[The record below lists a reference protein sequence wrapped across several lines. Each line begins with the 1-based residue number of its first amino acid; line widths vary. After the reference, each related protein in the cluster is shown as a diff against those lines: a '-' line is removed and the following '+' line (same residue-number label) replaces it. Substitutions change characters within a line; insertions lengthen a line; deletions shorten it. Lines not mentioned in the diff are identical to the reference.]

1 MPGEEQR
8 TSGPRPQRHP
18 LAARPRL
25 AAAQICEPAEG
36 SDTMRA
42 WSSSSPAGRGRR
54 FRCAISSLPPG
65 CSSQSLGIDP
75 TGRAAPLAA
84 RGGAIEALRRRH
96 RELIAAAAGILGE
109 AAALFDGSGSILLL
123 TNASGVVLEAVGDGR
138 TLEQGQDIHLMQGG
152 DWRES
157 VIGTNGIGTA
167 IATGRPAQVHAA
179 EHFCEGI
186 KSWTC
191 AASPI
196 REPGSG
202 ELLGIIDVSGPPST
216 YQRHNLT
223 LAVATARQIEM
234 ALTERVQRERTG
246 LLEAC
251 LKRLSAADAAGGMM
265 AIDRKGRLVHST
277 GPARGL
283 APLGQLLRG
292 SRPRSGCRD
301 GCRDGRG
308 SGDRVPGP
316 SGCPKGCGRN
326 GSARFGWAGETIGAL
341 VVIPPRPRPLAR
353 RPAAQA
359 SEADP
364 RRSGFAPIVGQSP
377 ALRAALARARQL
389 VGKRVSVLIDGE
401 TGVGKELFARAIHGE
416 AGGERPFIAYS
427 CGAAAGEL
435 LASDLFGD
443 VRGAYTG
450 ATAEGRPGRFE
461 LADGGTLC
469 LDEIGE
475 LPLDLQPM
483 LLRVLE
489 EWVVYRL
496 GDSQPRR
503 VEVRLLALTNR
514 DLAAEVAAGR
524 FRRDLYYR
532 ISAMRLRVPPLRER
546 CEDID
551 LLVAHFNEILARRHE
566 VPARRFTAEALA
578 ALREFDWPGNVRE
591 LCNVIE
597 TLLLSQ
603 VCTPVGRQDVR
614 AALAAEFPPAAPSH
628 APSDGASL
636 NLERAEKAAIHR
648 ALEQAGGNV
657 ALCRLAPSASRA
669 ARSTA
674 RASATASPSERDA
687 GRT

>member
-1 MPGEEQR
+1 M
-8 TSGPRPQRHP
+8 
-18 LAARPRL
+18 
-25 AAAQICEPAEG
+25 
-36 SDTMRA
+36 
-42 WSSSSPAGRGRR
+42 
-54 FRCAISSLPPG
+54 
-65 CSSQSLGIDP
+65 
-75 TGRAAPLAA
+75 
-84 RGGAIEALRRRH
+84 
-96 RELIAAAAGILGE
+96 
-109 AAALFDGSGSILLL
+109 
-123 TNASGVVLEAVGDGR
+123 LEAVGDGR

-283 APLGQLLRG
+283 APLGQLLPGLGPDPGAEMGAEMGEGAEIKSWAERLPEG
-292 SRPRSGCRD
+292 LRPEWFSPVRLG
-301 GCRDGRG
+301 
-308 SGDRVPGP
+308 
-316 SGCPKGCGRN
+316 
-326 GSARFGWAGETIGAL
+326 GETIGAL

-435 LASDLFGD
+435 LASDLFGH

-603 VCTPVGRQDVR
+603 VCTPVGREDVR

-657 ALCRLAPSASRA
+657 ALA
-669 ARSTA
+669 ARALGISRSTLY
-674 RASATASPSERDA
+674 RKGIRYGITL
-687 GRT
+687 

>member
-1 MPGEEQR
+1 M
-8 TSGPRPQRHP
+8 
-18 LAARPRL
+18 
-25 AAAQICEPAEG
+25 AAAQIREPAEG

-42 WSSSSPAGRGRR
+42 WELFLTGGPRAAVPVRNFVVASWMRSR
-54 FRCAISSLPPG
+54 
-65 CSSQSLGIDP
+65 SLGIDP

-84 RGGAIEALRRRH
+84 RGGAIEALHRRH
-96 RELIAAAAGILGE
+96 RDLIAAASGILGE

-123 TNASGVVLEAVGDGR
+123 TNASGVVLEALGDGR
-138 TLEQGQDIHLMQGG
+138 TLEEGQGIHLMQGG

-196 REPGSG
+196 REPGGG

-234 ALTERVQRERTG
+234 ALAERVQRERTG

-251 LKRLSAADAAGGMM
+251 LERLSAADAAGGMM
-265 AIDRKGRLVHST
+265 VIDRKGRLVHST
-277 GPARGL
+277 GRARAL
-283 APLGQLLRG
+283 APLGQLLPDLGPDPGAEMGEGAEIESWAERLPEG
-292 SRPRSGCRD
+292 LRPEWFSPVRL
-301 GCRDGRG
+301 
-308 SGDRVPGP
+308 
-316 SGCPKGCGRN
+316 
-326 GSARFGWAGETIGAL
+326 AGETIGAL

-353 RPAAQA
+353 GRAAQA
-359 SEADP
+359 SETDP

-435 LASDLFGD
+435 VASDLFGH

-450 ATAEGRPGRFE
+450 ATSEGRPGRFE

-496 GDSQPRR
+496 GDPQPRR

-546 CEDID
+546 REDID
-551 LLVAHFNEILARRHE
+551 LLVAHFNEVLARRHE
-566 VPARRFTAEALA
+566 VPPRRFTADALA

-591 LCNVIE
+591 LRNVIE

-603 VCTPVGRQDVR
+603 VCAPVRREDVR
-614 AALAAEFPPAAPSH
+614 AALPAEVPPAAPPH
-628 APSDGASL
+628 APSDGAPL
-636 NLERAEKAAIHR
+636 NLDHAEKAAIHR
-648 ALEQAGGNV
+648 ALDQAGGNV
-657 ALCRLAPSASRA
+657 ALA
-669 ARSTA
+669 ARALGISRSTLY
-674 RASATASPSERDA
+674 RKGIRYGITL
-687 GRT
+687 